1 MFVQFMS
8 DEQFPILE
16 IYLALVLISHDDACT
31 RNWNKNSLLSIGKYS
46 LVEDLRILKNQR
58 FTAVKISQPFWKF
71 LHSIPSFSSSSHTSL
86 SRYLAKQY
94 LSSPNS
100 SVSHRSSFSFLPPPG
115 FSVQLLSFRR
125 MRTRDALLQIQMGT
139 YANGAT
145 CYYTFPYTNNVLIG
159 PAPWL
164 WAARTSWIPPSRAQ
178 AIGLRAVETDLSII
192 PRAFLLLLLLLPPP
206 SPPLR
211 GRLGWYIS
219 RR

>member
-1 MFVQFMS
+1 M
-8 DEQFPILE
+8 
-16 IYLALVLISHDDACT
+16 AKC
-31 RNWNKNSLLSIGKYS
+31 S

-58 FTAVKISQPFWKF
+58 FTAIKIYE
-71 LHSIPSFSSSSHTSL
+71 LFSLGNLSENFFIDPRSVQHTSL
-86 SRYLAKQY
+86 SRVCTYLAKQY

-100 SVSHRSSFSFLPPPG
+100 SVSYRSSFSFLPPSG

-164 WAARTSWIPPSRAQ
+164 
-178 AIGLRAVETDLSII
+178 
-192 PRAFLLLLLLLPPP
+192 
-206 SPPLR
+206 
-211 GRLGWYIS
+211 
-219 RR
+219 